1 MQHANV
7 SMAPRLLV
15 LLILIFLGACS
26 SKKVGEF
33 LLDDFLQPS
42 DTPDATFTVSVNSGN
57 APLIVDFQDTSD
69 ATPGGF
75 TYHWVFGDGE
85 TATGQTVS
93 HTYMDPGVYSALL
106 NISSIVTSST
116 VSSSSPVTITVLA
129 SPSPA
134 MVPPVTSLEWT
145 YERKSQADFDNS
157 PTTARYTMIGVLLTA
172 QSPSVTIVNRYG
184 ETEEFDAEYW
194 PRIQRR
200 EPKDSWP
207 SRDSKSRF
215 VYLSSEV
222 IEVPA
227 GVFDCRVIEQTF
239 EDGSRTTRWLHP
251 DLCCVRRVRHEED
264 SIAWTEDL
272 VSTTLQRR

>member
-1 MQHANV
+1 MLNV
-7 SMAPRLLV
+7 NASIAPRLLV
-15 LLILIFLGACS
+15 LFVLVLLCACS
-26 SKKVGEF
+26 SKKVAEF
-33 LLDDFLQPS
+33 VLDDLFDQS
-42 DTPDATFTVSVNSGN
+42 DTPDATFTISVNSGN
-57 APLIVDFQDTSD
+57 APLTVDFQDTSD

-85 TATGQTVS
+85 TATGQAVS

-106 NISSIVTSST
+106 NISSVATSST

-129 SPSPA
+129 SPAPA
-134 MVPPVTSLEWT
+134 MVPPATSLEWT
-145 YERKSQADFDNS
+145 YERKWQADFDS
-157 PTTARYTMIGVLLTA
+157 SRTTVRYALIGVLLTA

-194 PRIQRR
+194 SRIQRR

-239 EDGSRTTRWLHP
+239 EGGSRTTRWLHP
-251 DLCCVRRVRHEED
+251 ELWCVRRVRHEENG
-264 SIAWTEDL
+264 IAWTEDL
-272 VSTTLQRR
+272 VSTTLQHR